1 MEIGPII
8 KALFRSKTRFFLIG
22 LEVALTLAIV
32 INCINMILDTRKTID
47 SPTGMDEAGIIVI
60 RNQPFAEAFKEDG
73 YFKNA
78 RKADLDLLRSLPGV
92 TAADAFSQIP
102 LSGSG
107 SSSGYKPLG
116 SEMDTLSTNIF
127 WTGTEGV
134 AALGV
139 RLIAGRNFTESDIND
154 SDSKNVLVT
163 KAYADKLFPDGDALG
178 KQIQG
183 REPDHPYTIV
193 GIIEQ
198 MHGSWPTWRY
208 VEHVMLA
215 PGEPG
220 SMNWGVRYMVRASP
234 ERVSALMATIEER
247 LLALNDGRNV
257 RLETL
262 AEVKAHTFSS
272 DYAVIKMLGAVIVL
286 LIFVTCLGIVGM
298 TSFSVT
304 ERLHHIGTRRA
315 LGARKFDIL
324 RYFLTENWL
333 ITTSGV
339 IIGVAL
345 TYGLNYALVIM
356 VDGAKLDWR
365 LVAFGIAGMWIV
377 GLSATL
383 LPAWRGARVSPAI
396 ATRNV

>member
-8 KALFRSKTRFFLIG
+8 KSLFRSKTRFFLVG

-32 INCINMILDTRKTID
+32 VNCINMMLDIRKTID
-47 SPTGMDEAGIIVI
+47 SPTGLDEAGIIVV
-60 RNQPFAEAFKEDG
+60 RSTPFAEAFKEDG

-78 RKADLDLLRSLPGV
+78 RKADLEYLRSLPGV
-92 TAADAFSQIP
+92 IAVDGISQIP

-116 SEMDTLSTNIF
+116 SEMDTLPTNVF
-127 WTGTEGV
+127 WTGPDGI

-139 RLIAGRNFTESDIND
+139 RLIAGRNFTEDDITE
-154 SDSKNVLVT
+154 SDSKNVIVT
-163 KAYADKLFPDGDALG
+163 QAYADRLFPDGDALG

-183 REPDHPYTIV
+183 REPDNPDTII

-198 MHGSWPTWRY
+198 MHGSWPHWRY
-208 VEHVMLA
+208 IEHVMLD

-220 SMNWGVRYMVRASP
+220 SMNWGVRFLVRADP
-234 ERVSALMATIEER
+234 RHVSELIPTIEKQ
-247 LLALNDGRNV
+247 LLEINDGRNV
-257 RLETL
+257 QLSTL
-262 AEVKAHTFSS
+262 AEIKAETFS
-272 DYAVIKMLGAVIVL
+272 DDVAIMQMLSAVIVL
-286 LIFVTCLGIVGM
+286 LIFVTALGIIGM

-333 ITTSGV
+333 ITSSGV
-339 IIGVAL
+339 TIGVAM
-345 TYGLNYALVIM
+345 TYGLNYALVTLL
-356 VDGAKLDWR
+356 DGAKMDWR
-365 LVAFGIAGMWIV
+365 LVVFGVAGMWLV
-377 GLSATL
+377 GLGATL
-383 LPAWRGARVSPAI
+383 LPAWRGARISPAI

>member
-8 KALFRSKTRFFLIG
+8 KALFRSKTRFLLVG

-32 INCINMILDTRKTID
+32 VNCVNMILDTRKTIN

-60 RNQPFAEAFKEDG
+60 RSEPFDEAYKEEG

-78 RKADLDLLRSLPGV
+78 RKADLELLRSLPSV
-92 TAADAFSQIP
+92 MAADAISQIP

-127 WTGTEGV
+127 WTGTQGV
-134 AALGV
+134 DTLGV
-139 RLIAGRNFTESDIND
+139 RLVAGRNFTLSDIND

-183 REPDHPYTIV
+183 REPDNPYTIV

-198 MHGSWPTWRY
+198 MHGSWPRWRY

-220 SMNWGVRYMVRASP
+220 SLNWGVRYLVRTDPAKISTLIP
-234 ERVSALMATIEER
+234 TIEER
-247 LLALNDGRNV
+247 LLALNNGRNV
-257 RLETL
+257 RIETL

-272 DYAVIKMLGAVIVL
+272 DFAVMKMLSAVIVL
-286 LIFVTCLGIVGM
+286 LVFVTALGIIGM

-315 LGARKFDIL
+315 LGARKLDIL

-339 IIGVAL
+339 AVGVGL
-345 TYGLNYALVIM
+345 TYGLNYALVTL
-356 VDGAKLDWR
+356 VDGAKLDWT
-365 LVAFGIAGMWIV
+365 LVAFGMVGMWIV
-377 GLSATL
+377 GLGATL
-383 LPAWRGARVSPAI
+383 LPAWRGARISPAI

>member
-247 LLALNDGRNV
+247 FLALNDGRNV

-383 LPAWRGARVSPAI
+383 LRP
-396 ATRNV
+396 

>member
-8 KALFRSKTRFFLIG
+8 KALFRSKTRFLLIG

-32 INCINMILDTRKTID
+32 VNCVNMMLDIQNTIN
-47 SPTGMDEAGIIVI
+47 SPTGLDEAGIIVV
-60 RNQPFAEAFKEDG
+60 RSQPFAEEFKEEG
-73 YFKNA
+73 YFENA

-92 TAADAFSQIP
+92 KASDAISQVP

-127 WTGTEGV
+127 WTGTEGF
-134 AALGV
+134 ATLGV

-183 REPDHPYTIV
+183 REPDNPYTIV

-198 MHGSWPTWRY
+198 MHGSWPRWRY

-234 ERVSALMATIEER
+234 DRVSELIATIEKR

-262 AEVKAHTFSS
+262 AEVKSNTFSS
-272 DYAVIKMLGAVIVL
+272 DYAIIKMLSSVIVL
-286 LIFVTCLGIVGM
+286 LVFVTSLGIIGM

-315 LGARKFDIL
+315 LGARKLDIL

-339 IIGVAL
+339 VIGVAL
-345 TYGLNYALVIM
+345 TYGLNYALVTL
-356 VDGAKLDWR
+356 VDGAKLDWT
-365 LVAFGIAGMWIV
+365 LVAFGVAGMWLI

-383 LPAWRGARVSPAI
+383 LPAWRGARISPAI

>member
-92 TAADAFSQIP
+92 MAADAFSQIP

-134 AALGV
+134 ASLGV

-345 TYGLNYALVIM
+345 TYGLNYALVTM

>member
-92 TAADAFSQIP
+92 MAADAFSQIP

-134 AALGV
+134 ASLGV

-183 REPDHPYTIV
+183 REP
-193 GIIEQ
+193 
-198 MHGSWPTWRY
+198 
-208 VEHVMLA
+208 
-215 PGEPG
+215 
-220 SMNWGVRYMVRASP
+220 
-234 ERVSALMATIEER
+234 
-247 LLALNDGRNV
+247 
-257 RLETL
+257 
-262 AEVKAHTFSS
+262 
-272 DYAVIKMLGAVIVL
+272 
-286 LIFVTCLGIVGM
+286 
-298 TSFSVT
+298 
-304 ERLHHIGTRRA
+304 
-315 LGARKFDIL
+315 
-324 RYFLTENWL
+324 
-333 ITTSGV
+333 
-339 IIGVAL
+339 
-345 TYGLNYALVIM
+345 
-356 VDGAKLDWR
+356 
-365 LVAFGIAGMWIV
+365 
-377 GLSATL
+377 
-383 LPAWRGARVSPAI
+383 
-396 ATRNV
+396 